1 MIVGDNYDRR
11 QKIIEMDTFQN
22 CYVKVKKKKK
32 KGGGERDRGWD
43 MGVWE
48 LPHQG

>member
-1 MIVGDNYDRR
+1 MIVGDNYDCR

-22 CYVKVKKKKK
+22 CYVNVKKK

-43 MGVWE
+43 MGV
-48 LPHQG
+48 